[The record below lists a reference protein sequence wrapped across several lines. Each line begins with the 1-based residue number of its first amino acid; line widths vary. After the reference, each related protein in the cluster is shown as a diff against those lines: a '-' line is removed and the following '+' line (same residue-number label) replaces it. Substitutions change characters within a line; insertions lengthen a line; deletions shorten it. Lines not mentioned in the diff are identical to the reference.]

1 MVPLLHTSTL
11 KSVNDFIA
19 QPSHAVLLTGP
30 LGSGKGT
37 LAVYIAADLLGIEID
52 RLTDH
57 PYVMWVQTK
66 EKGVA
71 IETVR
76 NAQTF
81 LQLKTPGEKKI
92 RRALIIEQGESMSL
106 EAQNAFL
113 KILEEPPTDTIIII
127 TTTGTDALLP
137 TIKSRAQQ
145 IKVMPVSFSQISD
158 FFKDLYSDA
167 QIKKAYFT
175 SEGYMGLMVALL
187 EQDESHPLVEQ
198 IVIAKSL
205 LSSTTY
211 ERLIKVDELSKQ
223 KNTVLLL
230 QALERI
236 CHASLS
242 RSLQSGNAS
251 AKQWTERLKVVV
263 QAEGKLRHSPQSKL
277 LLTDLMLNL

>member
-1 MVPLLHTSTL
+1 MAPLLHTSTN
-11 KSVNDFIA
+11 KAVKDFLA
-19 QPSHAVLLTGP
+19 QPSHAILLSGP

-37 LAVYIAADLLGIEID
+37 LAAYIAADLLGIDTGKLI
-52 RLTDH
+52 DH
-57 PYVMWVQTK
+57 PYVLWVHDS

-76 NAQTF
+76 NAQSF
-81 LQLKTPGEKKI
+81 LQLKTPGESKI
-92 RRALIIEQGESMSL
+92 RRALIIEQGETMSL

-113 KILEEPPTDTIIII
+113 KILEEPPADTIIII
-127 TTTGTDALLP
+127 TTTSTDALLP

-145 IKVMPVSFSQISD
+145 IKVMPGSFIQVSNY
-158 FFKDLYSDA
+158 FKDLYSDA

-187 EQDESHPLVEQ
+187 EQDQSHPLVEQ

-205 LSSTTY
+205 LASSTY

-223 KNTVLLL
+223 KNIALLL

-242 RSLQSGNAS
+242 QSLQSGNIN
-251 AKQWTERLKVVV
+251 AKQWTRRLKSVV
-263 QAEGKLRHSPQSKL
+263 QAESKLRYNPQSKL

>member
-1 MVPLLHTSTL
+1 MAPLLHTSTNSAV
-11 KSVNDFIA
+11 KDFIA
-19 QPSHAVLLTGP
+19 RPSHAVLLSGP

-37 LAVYIAADLLGIEID
+37 LASFMAAELLVID
-52 RLTDH
+52 AGKLNDH
-57 PYVMWVQTK
+57 PYVLWVHDS

-71 IETVR
+71 IETIR

-81 LQLKTPGEKKI
+81 LQLKTPGKRKI
-92 RRALIIEQGESMSL
+92 RRALIIEQGETMSL

-113 KILEEPPTDTIIII
+113 KILEEPPADTIIII
-127 TTTGTDALLP
+127 TTTSTDALLP

-145 IKVMPVSFSQISD
+145 IKVMPSSYLQISEY
-158 FFKDLYSDA
+158 FKDLYSEA

-187 EQDESHPLVEQ
+187 EQDVSHPLVEQ

-205 LSSTTY
+205 LISTTY

-223 KNTVLLL
+223 KNIALLL
-230 QALERI
+230 RALERI
-236 CHASLS
+236 CHASLNQ
-242 RSLQSGNAS
+242 SLQSGNAS
-251 AKQWTERLKVVV
+251 AKQWTGRLKVVV
-263 QAEGKLRHSPQSKL
+263 QAEGKLRYNPQSKL